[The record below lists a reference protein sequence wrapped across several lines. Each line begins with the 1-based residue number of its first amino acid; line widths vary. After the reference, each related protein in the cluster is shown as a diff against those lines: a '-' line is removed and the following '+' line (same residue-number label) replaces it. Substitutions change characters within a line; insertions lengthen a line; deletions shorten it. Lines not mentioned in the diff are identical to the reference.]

1 MKRHVLYKTTLFHP
15 LFIKKKRVVN
25 GAILMALF
33 AIFFPWTRKGREL
46 SSPLLQRLS
55 LPPTSPKI
63 LKQSIPPHGLPL

>member
-1 MKRHVLYKTTLFHP
+1 MFCTKRRY
-15 LFIKKKRVVN
+15 FIHCSLKKKRVVN